1 MLNKMKN
8 TSSIKIISKN
18 KRAYQNYI
26 LYERIECGIVLL
38 GTEVKSIKIH
48 NIDISNS
55 YVIVKNKE
63 LFLIGLKVLNST
75 YSTFFTHNVS
85 RIRKLLAHKRE
96 INKIFI
102 AISQKGYSLIPLQIL
117 IKNGLIKIIISIAK
131 GQQKIDKRR
140 VIKEKEI
147 KRKLNVLERKNLKK
161 NID

>member
-1 MLNKMKN
+1 MLNTMKN
-8 TSSIKIISKN
+8 ISSIKIISKN
-18 KRAYQNYI
+18 KKAYQNYI
-26 LYERIECGIVLL
+26 LYEKTECGIVLL
-38 GTEVKSIKIH
+38 GSEVKSIKVD

-63 LFLIGLKVLNST
+63 LFLIGLKILNSN
-75 YSTFFTHNVS
+75 YSTCFNHNVS

-117 IKNGLIKIIISIAK
+117 IKNGLIKIVISIAK

-140 VIKEKEI
+140 IIKEKEI
-147 KRKLNVLERKNLKK
+147 KKKLSILERKNLNK